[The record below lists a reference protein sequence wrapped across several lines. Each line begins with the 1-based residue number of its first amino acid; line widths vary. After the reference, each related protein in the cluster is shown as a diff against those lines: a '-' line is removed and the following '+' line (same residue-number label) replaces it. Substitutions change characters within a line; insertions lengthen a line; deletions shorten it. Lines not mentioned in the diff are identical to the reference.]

1 MDEPSDRF
9 AAALTDAQRARLPV
23 ARQAQLNALILRL
36 AESGLAS
43 DDPRAD
49 LFFAPLLHGPVTT
62 EGMPTRPAQD
72 HTSPGGQ
79 NGGTPPPASRRRVP
93 IPGIAA
99 ALILTQLVTRAAP
112 PGGGPVAERAV
123 DAAVTAVQSGPQA
136 FAQVAQ
142 VLLNWPIMVAIVV
155 LLAAIGGVVAA
166 WPRIENWLDR
176 RRRQHLSRNELSNRG
191 ELVRIVTRAA
201 HASLFDDADLAGPLR
216 RLRRYR
222 AIPSQRIDV
231 RASIR
236 ATLAGGA
243 GPVVRHARRRLSP
256 DFVLISERERAHDHL
271 AEVAVAWRDRLHRAG
286 IACEHYEFYGAPNT
300 LRLRTDDRGRKR
312 DDLLAQPLEAVLA
325 RHGAGHA
332 MVMLESFDAV
342 PNAAAAPNW
351 LLEAQRTL
359 KLHQMNP
366 RDPQHWDGLEA
377 RLETLGMLPYAA
389 SAAGVGD
396 LAEQVGRTIDG
407 DDATLEPRPGPGQP
421 DLAAYLNAHRDLVL
435 SSDRPDPR
443 QIAQIVDVLERWLDR
458 ESYLWLRALA
468 LFPTI
473 NTGFTFFSGCVLE
486 DVPLLTHRRFL
497 ALARLPWLRAGT
509 MPDWLRE
516 ALAETLA
523 PPELRRAAATIAA
536 FLDPPANA
544 AEGEFQLI
552 ELRRAAEQPRNLR
565 RLAARLEA
573 APSAFRDPLLL
584 EALRGRAPRDLSAA
598 VAGTLAEPP
607 PPWWR
612 SGRLTA
618 GVAAAL
624 GTALLLT
631 LQPAGLRDYWGV
643 VALQPR
649 QGDPL
654 PPRPVPPAKPSA
666 GITPSPPPPPIVQPQ
681 ADTTQA
687 TKAAQPVQA
696 PTASASAAPTAAS
709 IRVYIQYSG
718 ASQLSQ
724 ANAAKAALDGAVI
737 GGLPVIVPPFE
748 NRGSQTPSRTQLRC
762 FDDGGCKAAGEV
774 VQRLAKAGV
783 DAQVIRWPGG
793 LGNARA
799 NHLELWFANVRPSRG
814 IDNKADF
821 PSGIVRESRPKPQIV
836 GPSQQ
841 TVPSTG
847 PKVYIVF
854 FDWDKSDITPESA
867 SILDNI
873 ADDFR
878 SQGPLQIDV
887 ACRTDSGRSAQYS
900 MGLTGRQA
908 TNVQAYLEGRGVPGA
923 YIATQSFGGS
933 QPSVGTADGVREPQ
947 NRRCDI
953 STSPV
958 RGATAN

>member
-1 MDEPSDRF
+1 MDEPRDRF

-36 AESGLAS
+36 SESGLAS

-49 LFFAPLLHGPVTT
+49 LFFAPLLHGPVAS

-72 HTSPGGQ
+72 HDSPPGQ
-79 NGGTPPPASRRRVP
+79 NGGAPPPASRRRVP

-112 PGGGPVAERAV
+112 PGAGPVAERAI
-123 DAAVTAVQSGPQA
+123 DVTVTPVQSGPQA
-136 FAQVAQ
+136 FEQVAQ
-142 VLLNWPIMVAIVV
+142 VLLNWPIMLAIVV

-166 WPRIENWLDR
+166 WSKIENWLDR
-176 RRRQHLSRNELSNRG
+176 RRRRQLSRNELANRG

-243 GPVVRHARRRLSP
+243 GPVVRRARRRLSP

-377 RLETLGMLPYAA
+377 RLETLGMVPYPA

-396 LAEQVGRTIDG
+396 LAEQVGRAIDG

-544 AEGEFQLI
+544 AQGEFQLI
-552 ELRRAAEQPRNLR
+552 ELRRAAEQPRNLH

-584 EALRGRAPRDLSAA
+584 EALKGRAPRDLSAA

-612 SGRLTA
+612 SGRLAA

-643 VALQPR
+643 GALQPR

-654 PPRPVPPAKPSA
+654 PPRPVPTATPSA
-666 GITPSPPPPPIVQPQ
+666 EITPSPPPPPIVEPQ
-681 ADTTQA
+681 ADATQA
-687 TKAAQPVQA
+687 TKAAQPVAA

-724 ANAAKAALDGAVI
+724 ASAAKVALDGAVI

-762 FDDGGCKAAGEV
+762 FDDGGCKAADEV
-774 VQRLAKAGV
+774 VQRLAKARV

-793 LGNARA
+793 LGNARD

-814 IDNKADF
+814 IDNKVDF
-821 PSGIVRESRPKPQIV
+821 PSGTVEEIRPKPPEIRS
-836 GPSQQ
+836 SQQ
-841 TVPSTG
+841 SIPSSG
-847 PKVYIVF
+847 SKVYIVF
-854 FDWDKSDITPESA
+854 FDWDKSDITPASA

-878 SQGPLQIDV
+878 SQGPSQIDI
-887 ACRTDSGRSAQYS
+887 ACHIDRSRSAQYS
-900 MGLTGRQA
+900 VGLAERQA
-908 TNVQAYLEGRGVPGA
+908 SSVRRYLESRGVPDSS
-923 YIATQSFGGS
+923 ITSQTFGES
-933 QPSVGTADGVREPQ
+933 RPAVPTADGVRESQ
-947 NRRCDI
+947 NRRCEI
-953 STSPV
+953 TFGPV
-958 RGATAN
+958 SGAKAN